1 MRVEKLMSLGELAEL
16 MGSETTQREAELMR
30 QFLMDDEYFDTD
42 DVPESEWL
50 QMIRDAVELA
60 EAEEGA
66 LPRLAR
72 EAASDGGPTH
82 ADLRG
87 EVDHGG

>member
-1 MRVEKLMSLGELAEL
+1 MLVEKLMSLGQLMEL
-16 MGSETTQREAELMR
+16 MGSETTEREAELMR
-30 QFLMDDEYFDTD
+30 QFLMDDEYYDTD
-42 DVPESEWL
+42 DVPKSQWL
-50 QMIRDAVELA
+50 EMIRDAVELA

-72 EAASDGGPTH
+72 EAASDGGPTN

-87 EVDHGG
+87 EVEHGG

>member
-1 MRVEKLMSLGELAEL
+1 MRVSATMDLGQLAEL
-16 MGSETTQREAELMR
+16 MGSETTRREAELMR
-30 QFLMDDEYFDTD
+30 QFLMDDGYYDTN
-42 DVPESEWL
+42 DVKESEWL
-50 QMIRDAVELA
+50 EMIRDAVELA

-72 EAASDGGPTH
+72 EAANDGGPTH

-87 EVDHGG
+87 EVQHG

>member
-1 MRVEKLMSLGELAEL
+1 MRVSATMDLGQLAEL

-30 QFLMDDEYFDTD
+30 QILMDDEYYDTD
-42 DVPESEWL
+42 DVPQSKWL
-50 QMIRDAVELA
+50 EMIRDAVELA
-60 EAEEGA
+60 EAEDGA

-87 EVDHGG
+87 EVDHG

>member
-1 MRVEKLMSLGELAEL
+1 MRVEKLMDLGQLMEL
-16 MGSETTQREAELMR
+16 MGSETTEREAELMR
-30 QFLMDDEYFDTD
+30 QFLNDDQYYDTD

-50 QMIRDAVELA
+50 EMIRDAVELA

-87 EVDHGG
+87 KAV